1 MAKRKKKRKS
11 KQKIALDKNKLYLFI
26 IAVLLLFVAYFNI
39 DKLGLLFKDS
49 NQSKIGVKTMIEHRT
64 VLDAITYAKR
74 LLGVPDKN
82 FSTVIGETAIHISI
96 GIDRAEM
103 DLNYANM
110 IISGQIELVNGF
122 VSSGREKQNG
132 NKQVMEIHDEDDL
145 QKYVIVLHYV
155 NNQEEEKKKTKIA
168 IVVDDF
174 GIHNDKLLE
183 KFCALDRRITF
194 AILPDQRYS
203 QQVMQMAKNS
213 GHETMIH
220 IPMEPVSYPRNNP
233 GPEAIYVHLTERE
246 IRKRMEK
253 MIKQFPDCIG
263 ANNHMGSLVT
273 TDERVM
279 QIVLEVLKKHDL
291 FFVDSRTSNSTIAYE
306 VAKKMMIPTFKS
318 NLFLDTPDVSL
329 KTMKSK
335 LNTLK
340 SLGKTRDKMLVI
352 THCATQERY
361 EYLKEFIKR
370 IEKLD
375 FEIVPASELF
385 ENNLPEIL

>member
-1 MAKRKKKRKS
+1 MAKRKKKRRS
-11 KQKIALDKNKLYLFI
+11 KRYLKLDKNKLYTFIFAILILFI
-26 IAVLLLFVAYFNI
+26 IYFNI
-39 DKLGLLFKDS
+39 DKIGLIIHDS
-49 NQSKIGVKTMIEHRT
+49 DRTNLRVKPIPEHKT
-64 VLDAITYAKR
+64 VLDAITHSKR

-82 FSTVIGETAIHISI
+82 FSTVIGEKAIHISI

-110 IISGQIELVNGF
+110 IISGQVELVNGF

-132 NKQVMEIHDEDDL
+132 NKQVMEIHDEEDL

-155 NNQEEEKKKTKIA
+155 NSKEDKKKKTKIA

-183 KFCALDRRITF
+183 KFCSLDRRITF

-203 QQVMQMAKNS
+203 QQVMQMAKKS

-233 GPEAIYVHLTERE
+233 GPNAIYVHLSERE

-253 MIKQFPDCIG
+253 FIKQFPDCVG
-263 ANNHMGSLVT
+263 ANNHMGSLAT
-273 TDERVM
+273 TDENVM
-279 QIVLEVLKKHDL
+279 RTVLEVLEKHDL
-291 FFVDSRTSNSTIAYE
+291 FFVDSRTSNSTIAYD
-306 VAKKMMIPTFKS
+306 VAKKMMVPSFKS
-318 NLFLDTPDVSL
+318 NLFLDTPDVTL

-340 SLGKTRDKMLVI
+340 SLGKSRDKMLVI

-385 ENNLPEIL
+385 ENNLPDIL